1 MATSSLTQR
10 GRRTEGPSCIWTATR
25 TTVNTALLPDLS
37 FWVPRMPD
45 GEVGCCADP
54 GHVTADICI
63 ATLGDD
69 DEWGTPRWLTTE
81 QRQWFGT
88 AFGPED
94 A

>member
-1 MATSSLTQR
+1 
-10 GRRTEGPSCIWTATR
+10 
-25 TTVNTALLPDLS
+25 
-37 FWVPRMPD
+37 MPD